1 MVERARFEP
10 SSPQAGPSAG
20 PAGRDEV
27 APMRVPVAGQLA
39 AGGLIMQTLSD
50 VLPTGSPVLVH
61 EGEGGGIRDALQ
73 AEDLDQPVKQGQ
85 SVMGPHHGYDAPLG
99 QALMETGEVAGLG
112 GQAADLSE
120 DS

>member
-39 AGGLIMQTLSD
+39 AGGLILQTLSD
-50 VLPTGSPVLVH
+50 VLPTGSAVLVH

-73 AEDLDQPVKQGQ
+73 AEDFDQPVKQGRGVASLDRPNDSPGGQ
-85 SVMGPHHGYDAPLG
+85 TVM
-99 QALMETGEVAGLG
+99 QAREVA
-112 GQAADLSE
+112 
-120 DS
+120 